1 MELISQ
7 KSIFSFNFSVLNF
20 TDAVS
25 AIIRLAEKKNSAY
38 ICVSNVHMVM
48 EAKKDV
54 AFGMVLQHAD
64 MAVLDGMPLCWSM
77 ALLHGIKT
85 DRIAG
90 RHLMDAILQKCAV
103 QQLPVYFYGGKAATL
118 ERAVSF
124 IKKNYNG
131 IQVVGSYSPPFRPL
145 SDEED
150 LEVIRKIKESGA
162 AIVFVALGCPKQE
175 KWMAHMKNRIPAVML
190 GIGVALEVLTQ
201 QQKSTPMWMER
212 YGLEWFFRL
221 CKEPRRLF
229 KRYLITNTGFVF
241 LLLRTL
247 LSKRN
252 QGK

>member
-7 KSIFSFNFSVLNF
+7 KSIFSFNFSTLNF

-48 EAKKDV
+48 EAKKDI

-90 RHLMDAILQKCAV
+90 RHLMDAILQKCAE
-103 QQLPVYFYGGKAATL
+103 QQLPIYIYGGRAEAL
-118 ERAVSF
+118 DRAVNF
-124 IKKNYNG
+124 IEDNYSG

-150 LEVIRKIKESGA
+150 LDVITKIKESGA
-162 AIVFVALGCPKQE
+162 AIVFVSLGCPKQE
-175 KWMAHMKNRIPAVML
+175 KWMAQMKNRIPAVML
-190 GIGVALEVLTQ
+190 GIGIALEVLTQ
-201 QQKSTPMWMER
+201 QQKSTPPWMER
-212 YGLEWFFRL
+212 SGLEWFFRL

-247 LSKRN
+247 LSKRVK
-252 QGK
+252 G